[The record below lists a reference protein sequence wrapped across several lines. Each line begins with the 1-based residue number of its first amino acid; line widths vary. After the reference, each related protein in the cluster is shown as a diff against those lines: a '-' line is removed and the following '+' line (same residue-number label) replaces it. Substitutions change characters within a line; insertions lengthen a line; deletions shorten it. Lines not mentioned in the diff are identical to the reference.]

1 MIDKLKRKFILIN
14 MVLVSIVLIVTY
26 IGVYVSTY
34 NKMINTSKLMLE
46 KTLDEKGKKE
56 SPKRKIGGEKS
67 RHDSRPSLNK
77 LTFLVEL
84 DNENNIIYINDDN
97 IEIIDEE
104 ALDEIVSECIESKE
118 KFGIIYDEDLR
129 FLKNKTDNKLEI
141 AFIDRSE
148 EINTLNSLFRA
159 SLLVGLGSLS
169 AFLIISIFLSRWAIK
184 PAEEA
189 FNRQKQFIAD
199 ASHELKTPITVILAN
214 TEVLLSHKDDVICN
228 QIKWIEYIKLESER
242 MRGLVD
248 DLLFLAKLDYKDNI
262 ISFEQVNLSE
272 VVLSVILP
280 FESLVFEKH
289 KNLEINIEPEILFT
303 GNEKQL
309 KQLGIILIDNAI
321 KYCNDNG
328 IIKINLTKVQNKIN
342 LSVNNSG
349 VTISKEDQNNIFE
362 RFYRVDKSR
371 VRENGGYGLGLSI
384 AKEIVELHKG
394 QISVTSNDNYGTI
407 FKVTLPSN

>member
-1 MIDKLKRKFILIN
+1 MITKLKRKFILIN
-14 MVLVSIVLIVTY
+14 MLLVSIVLIITF
-26 IGVYVSTY
+26 IGIYAFTY
-34 NKMINTSKLMLE
+34 NKISSTSNWMLQ
-46 KTLDEKGKKE
+46 KTLEEKGQRE
-56 SPKRKIGGEKS
+56 NQKRKIGGEKS
-67 RHDSRPSLNK
+67 GDDSKPSLSK

-84 DNENNIIYINDDN
+84 DNENNIIYINEDN
-97 IEIIDEE
+97 IEIIDKE
-104 ALDEIVSECIESKE
+104 ALDEIVFECIESKN
-118 KFGIIYDEDLR
+118 KSGIIYDEELR
-129 FLKNKTDNKLEI
+129 FLKNKTDNGLKI

-148 EINTLNSLFRA
+148 EIDTLSSLFST
-159 SLLVGLGSLS
+159 SLLVGVVSLS
-169 AFLIISIFLSRWAIK
+169 AFFVISIFLSKWAIK
-184 PAEEA
+184 PAEES

-199 ASHELKTPITVILAN
+199 ASHELKTPLTVILAN
-214 TEVLLSHKDDVICN
+214 TEVLLSHKDDVISD

-242 MRGLVD
+242 MRGLVN
-248 DLLFLAKLDYKDNI
+248 DLLFLAKLDYKENI
-262 ISFEQVNLSE
+262 TSFEQINLSE
-272 VVLSVILP
+272 VMLSVILP

-289 KNLEINIEPEILFT
+289 KNLESNIQADILFT

-309 KQLGIILIDNAI
+309 KQLGVILIDNAI

-394 QISVTSNDNYGTI
+394 QISVTSDENDGTT
-407 FKVTLPSN
+407 FKITFPLN